1 MYSNKMVQI
10 VRGVLLKSTKLAD
23 AALYQHPHSEVAQS
37 IPVEVERC
45 QGVEVQ

>member
-10 VRGVLLKSTKLAD
+10 VRGVLLKANVGD